1 MVLLTR
7 RQVVSTTTTVHNLHA
22 YPPGCQIRDPDR
34 SFRPSSTVFC
44 TSDFVSTLSGCDPDC
59 PFDPVL
65 LRSIQPTPQSLLLH
79 NPPPRPHTT
88 TATVMDSNRPLAD
101 LRRDRLA
108 TIRAARASIEAFQ
121 QEIRDAQ
128 RQIDRAQRDIASKE
142 EEINAVNAEIEQVDT
157 VLRMLKDQRA
167 TEVRSSIFLTHTKL
181 FEMSS

>member
-1 MVLLTR
+1 
-7 RQVVSTTTTVHNLHA
+7 
-22 YPPGCQIRDPDR
+22 
-34 SFRPSSTVFC
+34 
-44 TSDFVSTLSGCDPDC
+44 
-59 PFDPVL
+59 
-65 LRSIQPTPQSLLLH
+65 
-79 NPPPRPHTT
+79 
-88 TATVMDSNRPLAD
+88 MDSNRPLAD

-142 EEINAVNAEIEQVDT
+142 EEINAVNAEIEKVDT

-167 TEVRSSIFLTHTKL
+167 TEVRSSILLTHTKL